1 MLCYSTHTHTHT
13 PLCTPCSALF
23 CLYSLSLSLHF
34 HKHPHGTLSYRR
46 SRGHRQRE
54 RKGWVNESSLSLQ
67 KPQSRLSNA
76 SITILTMKIT
86 RNTDL
91 PSILSSK
98 PLNPSP
104 DSDLFHKSKSQRPP
118 RRKSRSPGC
127 SAAGLRLKRDV
138 APAARR
144 SRPETPLLRWK
155 FHDGAKE
162 QKPPPELGRKS
173 RRKERGRGKEVVV
186 SSRKLAAVLWRL
198 QLPEVTPAV
207 LPKKDQLGFQYRA
220 NHNSRGHS
228 YDTKD
233 MMQSPRSVTGPRNGH
248 MCKFEPSFQFSNS
261 AMEGATK
268 WDPKC
273 LKTSDEVNQIYG
285 SKHLD
290 QQINAISAVSAMEVE
305 LEQARSRI
313 HGLETEKQS
322 SKKKLEHFLRK
333 LSEERATWRSR
344 EHEKVRAI
352 IDDVKADLNRE
363 RKNRQRLEIVNSKLV
378 NELSDAK
385 LLAKRYLQDY
395 EKERKSRELIEEV
408 CDELAKEIGED
419 KAEAEA
425 LKRESM
431 KFRDEVEEERKML
444 QMAEVW
450 REERVQMKLIDAKV
464 MVEEKYSQM
473 NKLVSDLQTF
483 LHSRS
488 ATPDMEEM
496 RTAEFLRQ
504 AAASVNFQDINEFK
518 YEPPNPDIFSVFED
532 INFSEANERD
542 IEPCVGYSPASH
554 ASKVHAVSPEVN
566 AFNKDGMQMHSNAYF
581 DQNGDIEEDG
591 SGWETVSHLEDQ
603 GSSYSPEGSD
613 PSVNKIRRDSSM
625 SGSGTEFEENACDE
639 TPITEISEVCDAPKM
654 HLKKVSSISRLLR
667 SGPNIGENFKI
678 MSVEGMNGRLSNG
691 RLSNGAIISP
701 DRGSGGQWS
710 SPESGNPHITRGM
723 KGCIEW
729 PRGMQKSSLKSKLL
743 EARMESQKIQ
753 LRQVLKQKI

>member
-1 MLCYSTHTHTHT
+1 
-13 PLCTPCSALF
+13 
-23 CLYSLSLSLHF
+23 
-34 HKHPHGTLSYRR
+34 
-46 SRGHRQRE
+46 
-54 RKGWVNESSLSLQ
+54 
-67 KPQSRLSNA
+67 
-76 SITILTMKIT
+76 MKIT
-86 RNTDL
+86 RSTDL

-127 SAAGLRLKRDV
+127 SVAGLRLKRDV

-173 RRKERGRGKEVVV
+173 RRKERGILEWRWVV

-248 MCKFEPSFQFSNS
+248 LCKFEPSFQFSNS

-273 LKTSDEVNQIYG
+273 LKTSDEVNQIYCA
-285 SKHLD
+285 KHLD

-483 LHSRS
+483 LRSRS

-532 INFSEANERD
+532 INFGEANERD

-613 PSVNKIRRDSSM
+613 PSVNKIRRDSNM

-654 HLKKVSSISRLLR
+654 RLKKVSSISRLLR